1 MKRAAAALAAYTFM
15 ILVTAAGARAES
27 FGESGGMKNESDV
40 AVKVVVVYGTGDYE
54 SLVLAAGAS
63 FDFPENSARIQIS
76 ASVADPPGSR
86 SRIRVAVI
94 QPDGSREELNS
105 LESEVIVQ
113 RRSPRSLPPA
123 RMDVPESE

>member
-1 MKRAAAALAAYTFM
+1 MKKFASVFAVCAFM
-15 ILVTAAGARAES
+15 SFVIVSSAGAES

-40 AVKVVVVYGTGDYE
+40 AVKVIVTYSTGDYE

-63 FDFPENSARIQIS
+63 FDFPENTARIKIG
-76 ASVADPPGSR
+76 ASVADPPGAR
-86 SRIRVAVI
+86 TRIRVAVI

-105 LESEVIVQ
+105 LESEAIVH

-123 RMDVPESE
+123 RSDVSDIS